1 MYALAFVLPD
11 FKIVNGISNSV
22 TKAIKMLELM
32 IYTQLLISSKY
43 PIMHASMNSPMS
55 FPYGNHHAK
64 DVAMLT
70 WPYIPTS

>member
-11 FKIVNGISNSV
+11 FKIVNGTSTSV

-32 IYTQLLISSKY
+32 IYTHLLISSKY

-55 FPYGNHHAK
+55 FPYVSYHTK
-64 DVAMLT
+64 DVTMLT
-70 WPYIPTS
+70 WPYIPTL